1 MVDKKDVVYAAKLAK
16 IRIDENEIDSTVRDI
31 QNIMEL
37 ADLLSDLDTDGIEP
51 TYHIFNVENA
61 FRDDIITN
69 TDRREKL
76 LQNAPFESGGCFTV
90 PKVIE

>member
-1 MVDKKDVVYAAKLAK
+1 MVEKKDVIYVAKLAK
-16 IRIDENEIDSTVRDI
+16 IRIDDSEIDATVRDI

-37 ADLLSDLDTDGIEP
+37 ADSLSSLDTDGTEP

-61 FRDDIITN
+61 FRDDVITN
-69 TDRREKL
+69 NDERDKL
-76 LQNAPFESGGCFTV
+76 LQNAPFKSDGCFTV